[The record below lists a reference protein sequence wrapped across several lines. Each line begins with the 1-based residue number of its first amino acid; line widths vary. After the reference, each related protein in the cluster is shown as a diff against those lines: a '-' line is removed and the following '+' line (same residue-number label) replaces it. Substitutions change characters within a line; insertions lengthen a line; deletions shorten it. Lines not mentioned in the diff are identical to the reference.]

1 MSKKKDK
8 KKSAT
13 GQAENLLKPAV
24 DPMQLLEQRVAAL
37 EGQVAQLTLKEGPAG
52 PQGEPGPA
60 GAKGDR
66 GPAGAKGDP
75 GAMGP
80 QGREGAVGPQGA
92 QGVAGPKGP
101 PGPSGPKGEAATTA

>member
-37 EGQVAQLTLKEGPAG
+37 EGQVAQLTLKEG
-52 PQGEPGPA
+52 
-60 GAKGDR
+60 
-66 GPAGAKGDP
+66 
-75 GAMGP
+75 
-80 QGREGAVGPQGA
+80 
-92 QGVAGPKGP
+92 
-101 PGPSGPKGEAATTA
+101 